1 MDQGKR
7 LICDGAEVLE
17 GGKGI
22 RFTVERHGRTEPA
35 FVIRFDGTVHA
46 YVNRCAHV
54 PIELDWIEGE
64 FFDLTGLY
72 LICSTHGATYLP
84 ESGRCVAGPCSGGRL
99 VRLPVEESD
108 GKVYLVAEQARSV
121 DGRT

>member
-7 LICDGAEVLE
+7 LICDGAQVEE

-22 RFTVERHGRTEPA
+22 RFTVERRGEMQPA
-35 FVIRFDGTVHA
+35 FVIRYDGTVYA

-54 PIELDWIEGE
+54 PIELDWSEGE

-84 ESGRCVAGPCSGGRL
+84 ESGRCVMGPCSGGRL
-99 VRLPVEESD
+99 VRLAVEESD
-108 GKVYLVAEQARSV
+108 GKVYLVA
-121 DGRT
+121 D

>member
-22 RFTVERHGRTEPA
+22 RFTVERHGRAEPA
-35 FVIRFDGTVHA
+35 FAIRFDGTVHA

-84 ESGRCVAGPCSGGRL
+84 ENGRCVAGPCSGARL
-99 VRLPVEESD
+99 VRLSVEESD

-121 DGRT
+121 DGRS

>member
-99 VRLPVEESD
+99 VRLAVEESD
-108 GKVYLVAEQARSV
+108 GKVYLVAEQSRSV